1 MSTAVFPGSFDPV
14 TIGHMDLIRRAAGM
28 FDKLVVGVLVNSA
41 KQPMF
46 PLEER
51 VAMLQELT
59 EDMQGVSVCSFE
71 GLVVDF
77 VQQQAADVMIR
88 GLRTSNDFEYELP
101 LAQANYKLNPHADT
115 VFLATRPEHSFISSS
130 AVKELVRYHAD
141 IAPFVP
147 ETVLCYMRNRG
158 II

>member
-14 TIGHMDLIRRAAGM
+14 TVGHMDLIRRAAGM
-28 FDKLVVGVLVNSA
+28 FDKLVIGVLINSA

-46 PLEER
+46 PQEER
-51 VAMLQELT
+51 VDMLRELT
-59 EDMQGVSVCSFE
+59 ADMKGVSVYSFE

-77 VQQQAADVMIR
+77 VKQQEADVMIR
-88 GLRTSNDFEYELP
+88 GLRTPNDFEFELP
-101 LAQANYKLNPHADT
+101 LAQTNYKLNPHADT
-115 VFLATRPEHSFISSS
+115 VFLATSPEHSFISSS

-147 ETVLCYMRNRG
+147 ETVLCYMRKRG